1 MSKNTPIRAIGA
13 KPSKEEME
21 EQAKRAFIQKRNSIA
36 ETILYNSVGRCHST
50 RTIIQKGEDGIQTQ
64 FNQHDFKQIVDAAI
78 EAADYMMEKL
88 YSVAITDK
96 TAE

>member
-13 KPSKEEME
+13 KPSQEEME
-21 EQAKRAFIQKRNSIA
+21 AQARRAFIQKRNSLA
-36 ETILYNSVGRCHST
+36 ETILYNSVGNTPPTS
-50 RTIIQKGEDGIQTQ
+50 
-64 FNQHDFKQIVDAAI
+64 FKELVDAAI

>member
-13 KPSKEEME
+13 KPSQEEME
-21 EQAKRAFIQKRNSIA
+21 AQARRAFIQKRNSIA
-36 ETILYNSVGRCHST
+36 ETILYNSVGPHTAAVGTALPSY
-50 RTIIQKGEDGIQTQ
+50 KGL
-64 FNQHDFKQIVDAAI
+64 VDAAV